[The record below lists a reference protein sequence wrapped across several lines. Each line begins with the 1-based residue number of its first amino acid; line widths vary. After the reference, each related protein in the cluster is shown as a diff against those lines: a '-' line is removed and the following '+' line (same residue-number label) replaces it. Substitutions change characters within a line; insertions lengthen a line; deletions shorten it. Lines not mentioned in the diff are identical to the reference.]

1 MAIRI
6 FYHEQNKFK
15 QLERHDLKILE
26 LSNSIKKLEDD
37 LKSTTNT
44 KNIQKYEKQLNLEK
58 QKLSEYYESI
68 NITHNQD
75 EHDYSVFNTT
85 KEIYE

>member
-44 KNIQKYEKQLNLEK
+44 KNI
-58 QKLSEYYESI
+58 
-68 NITHNQD
+68 
-75 EHDYSVFNTT
+75 
-85 KEIYE
+85 EIL